1 MCVTSFQNTMSLEA
15 AHNFQLLQS
24 LSSFQRQGLYC
35 DTVIQTK
42 ESAVSAHSVILS
54 SFSPLLASLLNQ
66 QPMIDNNSN
75 VIDLSVYDTELV
87 QELMDFFYTGKF
99 QSLRLDELQELCA
112 ILDVRLVLESIF
124 SPGKAEIKLESN
136 EKVEGASNATPR
148 QSVERSKNVIKTM
161 QSDNEVGNEINAR
174 QISEDYLESHSS
186 ASLNGASSRDE
197 DVQME
202 VDSGTFQELLYPQ
215 GSETFSTVGLE
226 LDLLSS
232 YIQCKTEMLSDT
244 EEIKPCESNANEQNS
259 EWQCRRVQTS
269 TLLL

>member
-1 MCVTSFQNTMSLEA
+1 MCVTSFQNAMSLEA

-24 LSSFQRQGLYC
+24 LSSFQRHGLYC

-112 ILDVRLVLESIF
+112 ILDVKLVLESIF
-124 SPGKAEIKLESN
+124 SPGKDGIKLESN
-136 EKVEGASNATPR
+136 EKVEDASNATPR
-148 QSVERSKNVIKTM
+148 QSVQKSKNVIKTM
-161 QSDNEVGNEINAR
+161 QSDNEVGNEMNAR
-174 QISEDYLESHSS
+174 QISEGYLEAHSS
-186 ASLNGASSRDE
+186 ASLNGHLRGMKMFKWKWIAEHFRNCCTHKETKPSQLLVWNWICCLVTSSVKQKCYR
-197 DVQME
+197 
-202 VDSGTFQELLYPQ
+202 
-215 GSETFSTVGLE
+215 
-226 LDLLSS
+226 
-232 YIQCKTEMLSDT
+232 IQRK
-244 EEIKPCESNANEQNS
+244 
-259 EWQCRRVQTS
+259 
-269 TLLL
+269 